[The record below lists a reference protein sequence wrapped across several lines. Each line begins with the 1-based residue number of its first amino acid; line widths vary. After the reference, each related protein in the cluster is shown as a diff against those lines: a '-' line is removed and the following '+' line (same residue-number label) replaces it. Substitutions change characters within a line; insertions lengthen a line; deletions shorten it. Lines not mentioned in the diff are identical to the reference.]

1 MNQATTHTVSP
12 TMLMILRRLQRAAA
26 LLLIL
31 LGALVL
37 LGWALELTWL
47 KNFAVNAATTKA
59 NTALGFVLTGL
70 ALGLRQIHGR
80 CWQYYVAQAAAG
92 VVVLLSLMTLS
103 QYLFGWH
110 WGIDE
115 FLLRENP
122 ISPFTA
128 HPGRMA
134 LNTGICFLLT
144 SWALITLDVQT
155 PWGRPAEWLAL
166 TAGFITLIAL
176 IGYIYGVRELVS
188 FFNFT
193 SMAFPTI
200 IGFTTLCWGIL
211 LARPQQG
218 VMAHFW
224 SSGPQGI
231 VARRMVL
238 SGALSLLVLSYLTR
252 LGESL
257 DLYNHQVESS
267 LLLSLGIVVFS
278 FLVYQSMG
286 ALAQLEA
293 QRHASL
299 VAFQEQYALLQG
311 IINNTHD
318 GIYVRDLEGRYRL
331 VNEAGAALVGMT
343 PATMLGQSYHTLFP
357 PVTAILIQ
365 REDQAVLQAKGVQ
378 VSEVAGGLS
387 NQPRVLHS
395 VKSPYRDFTG
405 NVIGVLNVVR
415 DITDRK
421 QAEER
426 LLAAQNEQMELLALL
441 EALLDNAPIGFAFF
455 DRELRFVRLN
465 QTLAMLN
472 HQTIAAHLGQPL
484 AAVLPDLAPALDP
497 VIQQVFATGQGVYN
511 RLVTGAHP
519 TTPDDVRHV
528 LASWYPVTV
537 DETGVRYVGAAIIDV
552 TDLHRAETELRTLN
566 NTLEQRVAER
576 TAELER
582 SNRELDQF
590 AYVAS
595 HDLKAPLRAIM
606 NLANW
611 VLEDAGPLLPVPSQE
626 HLAKLRGRALR
637 MERLLDDLLAYSRIG
652 RRDGGIEEVQ
662 VVVLIQDVIELLT
675 PPPGFRVVV
684 QAGMPT
690 LYTSRT
696 PLELVF
702 RNLIGNAIKHHHQP
716 EVGEVCISAENVG
729 DFIRFCVRDN
739 GPGIEP
745 RYHNRIFEIFQT
757 LYPRDEVEGS
767 GIGLAI
773 VKKTVE
779 VRGGAVTVQSTE
791 GNGAQ
796 FCFTWP
802 SIYPPA
808 GNDQKKK

>member
-1 MNQATTHTVSP
+1 MINQATTHTVSP
-12 TMLMILRRLQRAAA
+12 AMLMTLRRLHRATV
-26 LLLIL
+26 LSLIV

-37 LGWALELTWL
+37 LGWALDLVWL
-47 KNFAVNAATTKA
+47 KNFTVTAATTKA
-59 NTALGFVLTGL
+59 NSALGFVLTGL
-70 ALGLRQIHGR
+70 ALGLQQASGRRQR
-80 CWQYYVAQAAAG
+80 YVAQAAAG

-103 QYLFGWH
+103 QYLFGGN

-115 FLLRENP
+115 FLLREVP
-122 ISPFTA
+122 LSPLTA
-128 HPGRMA
+128 YPGRMA
-134 LNTGICFLLT
+134 INTGLCFLLT
-144 SWALITLDVQT
+144 SCALLLLDAQT
-155 PWGRPAEWLAL
+155 AWGRPAEWLAL

-176 IGYIYGVRELVS
+176 IGYIYGVIELVS

-200 IGFTTLCWGIL
+200 LGFVVLCWGIL

-231 VARRMVL
+231 MARRMAF
-238 SGALSLLVLSYLTR
+238 GGTLSLLALSYLTR
-252 LGESL
+252 SGERLGFY
-257 DLYNHQVESS
+257 DHAFESS
-267 LLLSLGIVVFS
+267 LLLSLGIGIFAL
-278 FLVYQSMG
+278 LVYQSMG

-293 QRHASL
+293 QRQANL
-299 VAFQEQYALLQG
+299 AAFQEQYALLQG
-311 IINNTHD
+311 ILNNTHD
-318 GIYVRDLEGRYRL
+318 GIYVRDLQGCYRL
-331 VNEAGAALVGMT
+331 VNKAGAALVGMT
-343 PATMLGQSYHTLFP
+343 PATMLGKSYHTLFP
-357 PVTAILIQ
+357 PVTATLIQ
-365 REDQAVLQAKGVQ
+365 NEDQAVLQTKSPQ
-378 VSEVAGGLS
+378 VSEMTGGLPD
-387 NQPRVLHS
+387 QPKVLHS

-426 LLAAQNEQMELLALL
+426 LLKAQQEQTELLALL

-455 DRELRFVRLN
+455 DRELRFVRVN
-465 QTLAMLN
+465 QTLAAINQLPVS
-472 HQTIAAHLGQPL
+472 AHLGQPL
-484 AAVLPDLAPALDP
+484 AVILPDLAPLLVP
-497 VIQQVFATGQGVYN
+497 MIQQVFATGQGVYN
-511 RLVTGAHP
+511 QPVNGAHP
-519 TTPDDVRHV
+519 AAPADVRHV

-537 DETGVRYVGAAIIDV
+537 DETGVRYVGAAIVDV
-552 TDLHRAETELRTLN
+552 TDLQRAEDKLRALN

-576 TAELER
+576 TAELVR

-611 VLEDAGPLLPVPSQE
+611 VIEDAAPVLPPPSQE

-652 RRDGGIEEVQ
+652 RRDGGVEEVQ
-662 VVVLIQDVIELLT
+662 VAQLIQDIVELLT
-675 PPPGFRVVV
+675 LPLGFRVLV
-684 QAGMPT
+684 QTGMPT
-690 LYTSRT
+690 IFTARA

-702 RNLIGNAIKHHHQP
+702 RNLIGNALKHHHQP
-716 EVGEVCISAENVG
+716 AAGEVRISAEEQG
-729 DFIRFCVRDN
+729 DFIRFCVHDN

-745 RYHNRIFEIFQT
+745 RYHERIFEIFQT
-757 LYPRDEVEGS
+757 LQPRDEVEGS
-767 GIGLAI
+767 GMGLAI

-779 VRGGAVTVQSTE
+779 VRGGGITVQSTV
-791 GNGAQ
+791 GNGAR

-802 SIYPPA
+802 QA
-808 GNDQKKK
+808 VTRG